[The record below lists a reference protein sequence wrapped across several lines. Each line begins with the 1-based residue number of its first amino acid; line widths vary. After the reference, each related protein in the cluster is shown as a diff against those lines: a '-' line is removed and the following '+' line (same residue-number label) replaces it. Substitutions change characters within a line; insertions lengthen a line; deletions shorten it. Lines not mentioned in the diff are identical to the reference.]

1 MVTANKNL
9 LKSLRVATGKKQ
21 HEVAKEIGIST
32 QQYAKYEQGQQEP
45 RVSMGKK
52 IAKSLNTN
60 TDVVASFYEKD

>member
-1 MVTANKNL
+1 MVTPNKNL

-45 RVSMGKK
+45 RISMGKK
-52 IAKSLNTN
+52 IASALNTN
-60 TDVVASFYEKD
+60 TDCVASFYEKD